1 MTKTKEGTIEIS
13 TDGEIGYLTIKNP
26 ENRNAMN
33 LSMYKQFPD
42 SVTKLLNANIRVI
55 IVRGYGEE
63 AFGAG
68 SDISEFNELRSSGNA
83 HIYDH
88 AEVKAHTALTDVP
101 VPTLAMIHGACRG
114 GGLAIALA
122 CDLRFAS
129 DDASFAAPPAK
140 LGIAFPDSAV
150 ELLTVTVGDSHAR
163 HLLLTASTINSN
175 EAYRIGLIH
184 RINKKLELGEVVNS
198 TASQISK
205 LAPLSL
211 AAAKTS
217 LAQLKGQATA
227 EQVQKAI
234 DNCYRSN
241 DYQEGI
247 SAFIAKRKPN
257 FDGT

>member
-1 MTKTKEGTIEIS
+1 MTEINVGTIETS
-13 TDGEIGYLTIKNP
+13 TSGDIGYLTITNP

-33 LSMYKQFPD
+33 LSMYTQFPEAI
-42 SVTKLLNANIRVI
+42 TKLLNANIRAI

-83 HIYDH
+83 HIYDD
-88 AEVKAHTALTDVP
+88 AEIKAHRALEDVP

-140 LGIAFPDSAV
+140 LGIAFPNSAV
-150 ELLTVTVGDSHAR
+150 KSLTLTVGDSYAR
-163 HLLLTASTINSN
+163 HLLLTASTIDPK

-184 RINKKLELGEVVNS
+184 GINKKLELEEIVS
-198 TASQISK
+198 SIAFEISK
-205 LAPLSL
+205 LAPRSL
-211 AAAKTS
+211 AAAKIS
-217 LAQLKGQATA
+217 LANLKGQATA
-227 EQVQKAI
+227 EQVQEAI
-234 DNCYRSN
+234 DSCYRSN

-247 SAFIAKRKPN
+247 SAFLSKRKPN
-257 FDGT
+257 FGGT